1 MGTLV
6 DAAPAA
12 HRRHRGARA
21 RHPADGAGI
30 AGRQSRI
37 VARHP
42 LLAGVHRHR
51 VRGQDRSRPL
61 AAHRPPCGTGRH
73 AVSRAR
79 TGRRGDRGADGKD
92 AERRRER
99 GDLPRGHVDRWPRAA
114 AISRP
119 AVPGGPGGCRS
130 GAGRGDPVSASGRR
144 ASDRAVHWR
153 RQFRAAPVAAAGGT
167 TDRGRTGVLPAA
179 AGRGLRPPDT
189 GRAITRADCPGI
201 GGRVSAAGERHRCV
215 IGASSGG
222 HAGR

>member
-12 HRRHRGARA
+12 HCRHRGARA
-21 RHPADGAGI
+21 RRPAGGAGV
-30 AGRQSRI
+30 AGRQPCV
-37 VARHP
+37 VARYP
-42 LLAGVHRHR
+42 LPAGVHRCR

-61 AAHRPPCGTGRH
+61 AGHRPPCGPGRH

-79 TGRRGDRGADGKD
+79 TGRRSDRGANDHD
-92 AERRRER
+92 VARRRER
-99 GDLPRGHVDRWPRAA
+99 GDLPRGHVDRRPRAA
-114 AISRP
+114 AVSRP
-119 AVPGGPGGCRS
+119 AVPGGPGGRRA
-130 GAGRGDPVSASGRR
+130 GAGRGNPVSASGRR

-167 TDRGRTGVLPAA
+167 TDRSRTGVLPAA

-189 GRAITRADCPGI
+189 GRAIARADCPGI